1 MEALGSGFKRS
12 ASKASN
18 VNKSKALVSQNG
30 GESATDNGSSLKKI
44 PKITSSES
52 DASINSTDSK
62 KISSAQNYTN
72 NTLSRVILLILETK
86 LEIKMKAIIIRS

>member
-18 VNKSKALVSQNG
+18 VNKSKAVVSQNG

-44 PKITSSES
+44 PKITSNES
-52 DASINSTDSK
+52 DDSK
-62 KISSAQNYTN
+62 KISPAQNYSNT
-72 NTLSRVILLILETK
+72 TLSRVILLM
-86 LEIKMKAIIIRS
+86 LEIKMKAIIIIIRS

>member
-18 VNKSKALVSQNG
+18 VNKSKAVVSQNG

-44 PKITSSES
+44 PKITSNES
-52 DASINSTDSK
+52 DDSK
-62 KISSAQNYTN
+62 KISSAQNYSNT
-72 NTLSRVILLILETK
+72 TLSRVILLILE
-86 LEIKMKAIIIRS
+86 IKMKAIIIIIRS